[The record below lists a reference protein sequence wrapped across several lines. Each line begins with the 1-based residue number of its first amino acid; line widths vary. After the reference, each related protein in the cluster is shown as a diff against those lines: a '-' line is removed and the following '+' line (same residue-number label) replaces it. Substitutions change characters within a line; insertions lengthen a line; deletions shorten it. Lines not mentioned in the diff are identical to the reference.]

1 MEGMHGAGKG
11 DTYRPVD
18 YQKWSDNWD
27 KIFGKKTKKGKVRN
41 EQSERKEGTNA
52 SSRNKSIIGG
62 QGTKGDADRPDKR
75 RTSHRKD
82 Q

>member
-27 KIFGKKTKKGKVRN
+27 NIFGKKTKKGKVRN
-41 EQSERKEGTNA
+41 EQSEEGSKGSRGKGNA
-52 SSRNKSIIGG
+52 SRTGN
-62 QGTKGDADRPDKR
+62 R
-75 RTSHRKD
+75 RASDRKD
-82 Q
+82 L

>member
-27 KIFGKKTKKGKVRN
+27 NIFGKKTKKGKVRN
-41 EQSERKEGTNA
+41 EQSEEGSKGNGRKGNA
-52 SSRNKSIIGG
+52 SRTGN
-62 QGTKGDADRPDKR
+62 R
-75 RTSHRKD
+75 RASDRKD
-82 Q
+82 L

>member
-27 KIFGKKTKKGKVRN
+27 KIFGKKPRKKVDN
-41 EQSERKEGTNA
+41 EQSEEGSKGRKGNA
-52 SSRNKSIIGG
+52 SRTGN
-62 QGTKGDADRPDKR
+62 R
-75 RTSHRKD
+75 RASDRKD
-82 Q
+82 G

>member
-41 EQSERKEGTNA
+41 EQGKKGSGNE
-52 SSRNKSIIGG
+52 
-62 QGTKGDADRPDKR
+62 GDANRSRKR
-75 RTSHRKD
+75 RASDGKGE
-82 Q
+82 

>member
-41 EQSERKEGTNA
+41 EQSEKGSKGNRGKGNASRPVNRRASDRKEL
-52 SSRNKSIIGG
+52 
-62 QGTKGDADRPDKR
+62 
-75 RTSHRKD
+75 
-82 Q
+82 

>member
-27 KIFGKKTKKGKVRN
+27 KIFGNKTKKGKVCN
-41 EQSERKEGTNA
+41 EQSERKEGT
-52 SSRNKSIIGG
+52 SSSGRNIRSRGS
-62 QGTKGDADRPDKR
+62 QGNKGDADRPNKR
-75 RTSHRKD
+75 RANHRKD